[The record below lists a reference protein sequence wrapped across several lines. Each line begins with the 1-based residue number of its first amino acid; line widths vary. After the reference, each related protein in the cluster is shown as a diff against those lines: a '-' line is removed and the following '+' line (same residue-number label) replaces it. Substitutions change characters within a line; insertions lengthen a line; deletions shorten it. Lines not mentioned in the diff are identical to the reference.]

1 MDTLISKV
9 TSDEFKNNLIGVM
22 NRLDISLP
30 TDTFVLRCKTCFD
43 DVPMSISGIL
53 QLKAELDTCISNA
66 VLTEIELLKETH
78 RMQGCESL
86 VFHHDFGIPDILMIA
101 FPTSERSF
109 INDITIS
116 DIQFRLDLVVKQEHG
131 EKIFFALYH
140 KDGFMDKT
148 FYDLI
153 CANFETFL
161 NVDEGSDNVCQ
172 DPEELVFDDE
182 SVHQH
187 QQVLNRLYGGGRRI
201 ISAYNYECLW
211 CPREF
216 IENGKGGRFLEIK
229 NYRDHFRKKH
239 MTTDG
244 IQMSEFIEKVNR
256 REPTWLCKHCKRR
269 VVLANRVRHKAV
281 CYENDT
287 DDEDLENYRCK
298 RKPTNTGKRK
308 DYKSDL
314 FDEDWTDDESI
325 VHRSS
330 LPPRKLD
337 SSSDEEESQ
346 NTRADMDQT
355 KNNPKRIN
363 QGENGKT
370 IDQTKHNKKKSRME
384 NSNHC
389 IFNEPD
395 DEVYISSREGSPI
408 KNDIDVKVEIKKEDK
423 PGPSSMYTNSF
434 ETSKWWLRMPYEN
447 LFATVDE
454 GPIIFNK
461 EDSDSF
467 IKYAMENWKKH
478 ILTKS
483 ELDQKMLEAESED
496 AKSKLFSR
504 DRDNPFLRKYTD
516 FVRSFSAKDI
526 LGIFSEEYAL
536 MDIPKGA
543 KSSTA
548 QQYCNRIVEFFK
560 FMASKYAEFHLDWML
575 DFNGCVEKTYP
586 NGLHSKDLFLPT
598 MEDLRE
604 FIHSFKYGINPA
616 ANCGLRI
623 FALKKML
630 EFIKQEVKDNEHV
643 FEGILTDKNRIVES
657 LVQKIDRLNEGICP
671 DGTIKH
677 LATASNKSHKRSLLE
692 QMAKCPTRNMESIM
706 KGVGEYVQ
714 SEEYNIQRTK
724 LIELACKKTKL
735 PTAQEYMNSTN
746 WLLEQLVCLGGNR
759 PCALLGITL
768 RDWAER
774 KPGFCPF
781 FPEDENETFEEDPGN
796 DARKVLKDP
805 YNKPKGEKAEEPTGF
820 IVNSETDKIAV
831 SANQP
836 CYIWFP
842 NAVADLINDHS
853 LMAQKTLPKSV
864 DIYHPNTRLFL
875 NSLGKP
881 ITRIECK
888 HFKRYIGLP
897 ITSYDFR
904 RSLST
909 FCLDSKN
916 EAVRNAESSILRHRE
931 ETGYAY
937 YYQKHGEKVEYVSIQ
952 YAKSHGLIK
961 ASVQSVDRYC
971 VTLRDEASN
980 DGWDL
985 TQKRTDRAIEYQ
997 QSVLEKRKQGLQNA
1011 RKKGDRNW
1019 ILPKEYEDFLD
1030 GIKEAIKQEKQL
1042 ISDNQNPGPFRN
1054 LLNYDPGQKQ
1064 AGLFPPT
1071 KVWQVD
1077 MFRVLYGL
1085 EGEIG
1090 EMMRKSELS
1099 VYNGVPFSTGFNGR
1113 KKIANELSAHEN
1125 RKGPIDKTED
1135 WIVANY
1141 WREKI
1146 RRQTSK
1152 MYSGKWA
1159 QLEFIFNEDEF
1170 HYHQKMIGE

>member
-1 MDTLISKV
+1 MDTFFSKV
-9 TSDEFKNNLIGVM
+9 SRDEFENNLIGVM
-22 NRLDISLP
+22 NRLDIEFP
-30 TDTFVLRCKTCFD
+30 TDTFILRCKTCLK
-43 DVPMSISGIL
+43 DVPMSITGIL
-53 QLKAELDTCISNA
+53 QLKCELETCISKA
-66 VLTEIELLKETH
+66 VLTEIELLKESH
-78 RMQGCESL
+78 QMQGCESL
-86 VFHHDFGIPDILMIA
+86 ILHHEFGIPDILMIS
-101 FPTSERSF
+101 FPASESCF
-109 INDITIS
+109 IDDITIS
-116 DIQFRLDLVVKQEHG
+116 DIQFKLDLVVKQEPG

-140 KDGFMDKT
+140 KDGFVDKT

-153 CANFETFL
+153 HLNFETFL
-161 NVDEGSDNVCQ
+161 NVDESSDNQCQ
-172 DPEELVFDDE
+172 DSELVFDDD
-182 SVHQH
+182 SVHEH
-187 QQVLNRLYGGGRRI
+187 QQKLPRVYGGGRRI
-201 ISAYNYECLW
+201 IATYNYECLW

-239 MTTDG
+239 LGKDG
-244 IQMSEFIEKVNR
+244 IQMSEFMEKVNR
-256 REPTWLCKHCKRR
+256 REPTWFCKHCNRR

-281 CYENDT
+281 CYEIDT
-287 DDEDLENYRCK
+287 VDEDLENR
-298 RKPTNTGKRK
+298 RHKPEPTKSGKRI
-308 DYKSDL
+308 DYNSDL
-314 FDEDWTDDESI
+314 FDEDLTDDESI

-330 LPPRKLD
+330 LPPRRLD
-337 SSSDEEESQ
+337 SSSDEDESHP
-346 NTRADMDQT
+346 TPT
-355 KNNPKRIN
+355 GPKRTN
-363 QGENGKT
+363 QGEDSLLLDKT
-370 IDQTKHNKKKSRME
+370 MQNKKKSRVE
-384 NSNHC
+384 NSTHC
-389 IFNEPD
+389 MFNEPQ
-395 DEVYISSREGSPI
+395 DEMYISSREGSPLNNNI
-408 KNDIDVKVEIKKEDK
+408 DIKVEVKQEEDL
-423 PGPSSMYTNSF
+423 PGPSSTINNLF
-434 ETSKWWLRMPYEN
+434 ETSKWWLRIPYDN
-447 LFATVDE
+447 VFATEDG

-461 EDSDSF
+461 DDSKNF
-467 IKYAMENWKKH
+467 IEYAMENWKKH
-478 ILTKS
+478 TLTKS
-483 ELDQKMLEAESED
+483 ELDRKMLEAESEE
-496 AKSKLFSR
+496 AKSKIFSL
-504 DRDNPFLRKYTD
+504 DRDKPFLNKYGD
-516 FVRSFSAKDI
+516 FVKSFSAKDV

-543 KSSTA
+543 KSTTA
-548 QQYCNRIVEFFK
+548 QQYCNRIIEFFK
-560 FMASKYAEFHLDWML
+560 FMASKYVSFHLDWML
-575 DFNGCVEKTYP
+575 DFNGCIEKTYP
-586 NGLHSKDLFLPT
+586 NGSQTKDMFLPT

-643 FEGILTDKNRIVES
+643 FEGTLTDKSRIVES

-677 LATASNKSHKRSLLE
+677 LSTASNKSHKRSLVE
-692 QMAKCPTRNMESIM
+692 QMAKCPTRSMESIM
-706 KGVGEYVQ
+706 KGVGEYV
-714 SEEYNIQRTK
+714 SSDEYNIQRTK

-774 KPGFCPF
+774 KQGFCPF
-781 FPEDENETFEEDPGN
+781 YPEDENETFEEDPDN
-796 DARKVLKDP
+796 DARRVLKDP
-805 YNKPKGEKAEEPTGF
+805 YKKPKGEKAEEPTGF

-875 NSLGKP
+875 NSQGNQ

-888 HFKRYIGLP
+888 HFKKYIGLP

-961 ASVQSVDRYC
+961 ATVQSVDKYC
-971 VTLRDEASN
+971 VTLRNEASK

-985 TQKRTDRAIEYQ
+985 TQKRTDRAIEYT
-997 QSVLEKRKQGLQNA
+997 QSILEKRKQGLQSA
-1011 RKKGDRNW
+1011 RQKGDRNW
-1019 ILPKEYEDFLD
+1019 ILPKEYDDFVN

-1042 ISDNQNPGPFRN
+1042 LSESKNPGPFKN
-1054 LLNYDPGQKQ
+1054 LIKYEPGQKE

-1085 EGEIG
+1085 GGDSGEA
-1090 EMMRKSELS
+1090 MRKSELS
-1099 VYNGVPFSTGFNGR
+1099 VYNGVPFSSGLNGR
-1113 KKIANELSAHEN
+1113 KKIANELPTSEK
-1125 RKGPIDKTED
+1125 RKGPIAKTED

-1146 RRQTSK
+1146 RKQTLK

-1159 QLEFIFNEDEF
+1159 QLEFIFNADELN
-1170 HYHQKMIGE
+1170 YHQKMITG